1 MAPQFPSIE
10 QFFEKQSSQ
19 SPKKR
24 ARSSSPSQGRDGFTE
39 AEVDAVLHPPANQ
52 TWSPPNEYEEIDIA
66 ALIPGPKCV
75 TFVGR
80 VANFYDQGT
89 PSKKPRAAKGCV
101 KIIVKDDTGAL
112 TVRLWY
118 ANKDYNLRLGHLVTV
133 WTPHISHS
141 DTGQLAPSSAPLFAS
156 IFPERDR
163 SCHFM
168 VHENS
173 DEGVQCKT
181 PLGYKVGQPLAGLMT
196 LKNFIEGGYEI
207 TDGKILVCVKS
218 IGPRKKFTT
227 KKGIPAENVNIGVF
241 DDTAEASLTLW
252 GSSAAS
258 AGAWK
263 VSHTI
268 LLITEPGWRIDK
280 RAWISLTSSTQVDVN
295 PAILDTEWLRGF
307 AQRLTRREHVNP
319 PFPEGVFDTEAA
331 EESQVRILYTLADI
345 DEFARTAPGGK
356 SSFGHQ
362 KFMGYL
368 SVIIMELNI
377 TSLHR
382 RNMLMCTECCGVPL
396 YANATSAKCKQCDKE
411 IILRI
416 NPRLL
421 GPLIDETGT
430 TSTGKLILSAAA
442 WKQLLGRTAQELV
455 ASAADILKYL
465 EQRLLFVRVTLLFG
479 WIAEEGEGVG
489 RLCIW
494 GVRM

>member
-24 ARSSSPSQGRDGFTE
+24 VRSSPPSQAGDGFTE

-52 TWSPPNEYEEIDIA
+52 TWSPPNEYEKVDIA

-80 VANFYDQGT
+80 VANFYDQST

-141 DTGQLAPSSAPLFAS
+141 ETGQLAPSSAPLFAS

-181 PLGYKVGQPLAGLMT
+181 PLEYKEGQPLAGLMT
-196 LKNFIEGGYEI
+196 LKNFIEGGYDI

-227 KKGIPAENVNIGVF
+227 KKGVPAENVNVGVF

-252 GSSAAS
+252 GASAAS
-258 AGAWK
+258 AGSWK
-263 VSHTI
+263 ASHTI
-268 LLITEPGWRIDK
+268 LLLTEPEWRVDK
-280 RAWISLTSSTQVDVN
+280 RAWISLTSSTQVDVD
-295 PAILDTEWLRGF
+295 PAIPDTEWLRGL
-307 AQRLTRREHVNP
+307 AQRLTRRERVNP
-319 PFPEGVFDTEAA
+319 PFPD
-331 EESQVRILYTLADI
+331 
-345 DEFARTAPGGK
+345 GGK
-356 SSFGHQ
+356 
-362 KFMGYL
+362 
-368 SVIIMELNI
+368 
-377 TSLHR
+377 
-382 RNMLMCTECCGVPL
+382 
-396 YANATSAKCKQCDKE
+396 
-411 IILRI
+411 
-416 NPRLL
+416 
-421 GPLIDETGT
+421 
-430 TSTGKLILSAAA
+430 
-442 WKQLLGRTAQELV
+442 
-455 ASAADILKYL
+455 
-465 EQRLLFVRVTLLFG
+465 
-479 WIAEEGEGVG
+479 
-489 RLCIW
+489 
-494 GVRM
+494 